1 MAAYLILFLNLNI
14 LSDLLKGVCKTLI
27 YWLSP
32 IWFLFL
38 MVQPFQTQFAIIF
51 KDIKQQTWGD
61 HLTNKPHSWFLFINN
76 LNNHKCPHFCLLN
89 PWILQKLI
97 KTLYHC
103 IKSQWNLEYGI
114 KSIKINKI
122 LEFHG
127 IPLWPRHFWSIWR
140 PGRRVRTKP
149 WRPPQPPQRWRPRR
163 RRRRWRRP
171 VGFSQPWV
179 CLKIQG
185 VWWHG
190 IGFTTFGYPLEIC
203 YTSHW
208 VRYGP

>member
-1 MAAYLILFLNLNI
+1 
-14 LSDLLKGVCKTLI
+14 
-27 YWLSP
+27 
-32 IWFLFL
+32 

-127 IPLWPRHFWSIWR
+127 IPSMTSPFLVHLASREARGGRSPGGRHSRRNAGGQGGGGGDEGARLVSASHGFVWKSRGYGGMELALPHSDTLWKFVTLR
-140 PGRRVRTKP
+140 
-149 WRPPQPPQRWRPRR
+149 
-163 RRRRWRRP
+163 
-171 VGFSQPWV
+171 
-179 CLKIQG
+179 
-185 VWWHG
+185 
-190 IGFTTFGYPLEIC
+190 IGFAMAHKHRWFAQKRNAVLKENSPQTFNQP
-203 YTSHW
+203 H
-208 VRYGP
+208 